1 MPDNNPLNLTDVR
14 DLAAETAVSENPVTP
29 PPTEEQQTP
38 TERPAYLA
46 LKFTFVPSRG
56 DMGGAFCSIF
66 EGSTGKTIFQVFWLA
81 KPYAGKLLNEPSKEW
96 RNFVKRFPQMGPL
109 DKVWGD
115 KLQLLL
121 RELLPV
127 DDRRKLF
134 ENYTRPRLRQIE
146 SQIRRGF
153 EQVTQCVFS
162 AATDAEPVSRYELER
177 AKVLRPLN
185 PTPQEKEQ
193 AEAEAKEKE
202 REEKEKERAFL
213 NGSQFEGTVIKCS
226 PIVDPVKG
234 KASSEIVPGDIIEV
248 GIEGEGTSA
257 LIRKFLEENNQQPLF
272 PVDEIEKR
280 DGKTYIYVKIS
291 DEIKGLLT
299 LNKDLM
305 LRVKEQPV
313 PIGQVMGLAALED
326 ILFFGV
332 LGAALVGLIF
342 VIRYFFI

>member
-1 MPDNNPLNLTDVR
+1 MPANQLTVTDVT
-14 DLAAETAVSENPVTP
+14 DIAAETAVSENPVNP
-29 PPTEEQQTP
+29 EPDENQQTVQ
-38 TERPAYLA
+38 EKPAYLA

-56 DMGGAFCSIF
+56 DMGGAFCTIF
-66 EGSTGKTIFQVFWLA
+66 EGATGKTIFQVFWLA

-96 RNFVKRFPQMGPL
+96 RNFVKRFPSMGPL

-115 KLQLLL
+115 RLQLQL
-121 RELLPV
+121 RELLTP

-153 EQVTQCVFS
+153 EQTSQCVFS
-162 AATDAEPVSRYELER
+162 AATDAEPVSRHELER
-177 AKVLRPLN
+177 AKVLKPLN
-185 PTPQEKEQ
+185 PTPQEIEK
-193 AEAEAKEKE
+193 AEEEAKEKE

-226 PIVDPVKG
+226 PHVDPVKG

-257 LIRKFLEENNQQPLF
+257 LVRNFLEENEQEPLF
-272 PVDEIEKR
+272 PVEEIEKR

-313 PIGQVMGLAALED
+313 QIGQVMGLAALED

-332 LGAALVGLIF
+332 LGAALIGLLF
-342 VIRYFFI
+342 VIRYFFV